1 MMYTISLR
9 AYKCCLPF
17 SRSPSTSLA
26 VPDCLTFSLFLLI
39 KSRSVNACTIIG
51 DALYMHSCML
61 YMCEWCI
68 AFHSFPTCI
77 QDGIWPCLLIYPSSD
92 FVHAYN
98 TQIYHVYVL
107 YAVICKVYHRY
118 TSVYHSGMPC
128 VRLWLHL
135 CLVFPSYLH
144 KLFRCWGAMRVG
156 WHISP
161 FPFDTSCICVDC
173 PTIHA
178 VYPLS
183 VFLSTPY
190 AQGAFLSIPC
200 TQGIF
205 LSSHT
210 CTGCLSIP
218 SHLHWLSFYPVTLAL
233 AVFLSSHTCTGCLSI
248 QSRCTDCLSIHT
260 QTHWLS
266 FYPVVMHE

>member
-26 VPDCLTFSLFLLI
+26 LPDCLTFSLFLLI

-118 TSVYHSGMPC
+118 NSVYHSGMPC

-161 FPFDTSCICVDC
+161 FPF
-173 PTIHA
+173 IHRVYA
-178 VYPLS
+178 WIVLLSMRYTPCLSFYPLHTHKVPFYPFLVHRVS
-183 VFLSTPY
+183 FYPVTLALAVFLSR
-190 AQGAFLSIPC
+190 
-200 TQGIF
+200 
-205 LSSHT
+205 HT
-210 CTGCLSIP
+210 CTGCLSIQ

-233 AVFLSSHTCTGCLSI
+233 AVFLSSHGARIVFLST
-248 QSRCTDCLSIHT
+248 QNALAVFLSSRHA
-260 QTHWLS
+260 
-266 FYPVVMHE
+266 